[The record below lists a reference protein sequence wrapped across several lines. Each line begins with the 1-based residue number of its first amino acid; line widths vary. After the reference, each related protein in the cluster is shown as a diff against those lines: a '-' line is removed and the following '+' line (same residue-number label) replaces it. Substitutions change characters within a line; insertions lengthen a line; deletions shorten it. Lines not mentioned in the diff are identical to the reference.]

1 MEIQP
6 QFSHEWSS
14 EALNAFLSTA
24 LAGDDVG
31 ELKVLFHPLHE

>member
-6 QFSHEWSS
+6 LFSHEWSS

-24 LAGDDVG
+24 LAGDDVR
-31 ELKVLFHPLHE
+31 ELEVVFHALHE